1 MKKILCVFLLIPCL
15 LFTTRAY
22 AEEWGEVRTFTEAVQ
37 EGYIQVIGESEAG
50 QSRYKALRA
59 ATVVA
64 QRDLLEIIKGINVSG
79 NTTVVDG
86 MLEKD
91 EINTSVQGM
100 LKGAT
105 RCGKKYDT
113 TDRHAEVCMR
123 VNLKGANG
131 VYTTLLPLIK
141 GSSLTPPE
149 GPVYTPRTDMPVTP
163 QSMPVQPVKVEITH
177 DGLIIDVTNH
187 SFRPALI
194 NRILSEKEEI
204 IFDPSKI
211 ESSILVERGCG
222 GFTNDPGKAKALLST
237 WGCENPVSVKASGVL
252 RSTDV
257 KVTVDDA
264 SLIYENNQKNNF
276 LPEAKVVFVLK

>member
-15 LFTTRAY
+15 IFTTRAY
-22 AEEWGEVRTFTEAVQ
+22 AEEWREVREFAEAVQ
-37 EGYIQVIGESEAG
+37 EGYIQVVGESEAG

-64 QRDLLEIIKGINVSG
+64 QRDLLEIIKGISVSG
-79 NTTVVDG
+79 KTKVVDG
-86 MLEKD
+86 MLERD
-91 EINTSVQGM
+91 EISTSVEGM
-100 LKGAT
+100 LKGAE
-105 RCGKKYDT
+105 RCGKKYDE

-123 VNLKGANG
+123 VNLRGANG
-131 VYTTLLPLIK
+131 VYNAILPLIK
-141 GSSLTPPE
+141 GTSLVPPE
-149 GPVYTPRTDMPVTP
+149 GPVYTPGADTP
-163 QSMPVQPVKVEITH
+163 ASSMSTPVQVAKAEVKY
-177 DGLIIDVTNH
+177 DGLIIDVTEH
-187 SFRPALI
+187 GFRPALI

-211 ESSILVERGCG
+211 ESSILVDRGCG

-237 WGCENPVSVKASGVL
+237 WGCQNPFSIKASGVV

-257 KVTVDDA
+257 KVSANDA
-264 SLIYENNQKNNF
+264 SLIYENNQKSNF